1 MSSTKSDIRNAFFAC
16 IPILLSV
23 VAEHRGFLLSFTLCV
38 ACAVAIILRSNQYWT
53 AASYSPK
60 KLTVTVLS
68 IALLLSFLYE
78 VNAWANAGKP
88 TKRLFGNGQPHSAQI
103 NGVPNPAVKRTGLR
117 PAAYFGR

>member
-1 MSSTKSDIRNAFFAC
+1 MPSTKSDIRNAFFAC

-53 AASYSPK
+53 ATSYSPK
-60 KLTVTVLS
+60 KLMVTVLS

-78 VNAWANAGKP
+78 ANAWAKAGKP